1 MSLPYLG
8 DIAGYNTDPT
18 IRAAIVPLMRSIY
31 HESDKTAVHDDPR
44 ERQRLVLTKTLL
56 RAFSVPSLDRSVWQ
70 YKAVL
75 KLFKREEKTD
85 FGRRKTAFSGVIS
98 RDTSQGRT
106 TRTDFTANCEMREAS
121 AAAKPSTG
129 VLAPADVLSSS
140 GGGGGPAGGT
150 MAQRIAAK
158 RKGMMSW
165 EDFREANLG
174 ELPGGTEKAMIEYR
188 MLLDRNREER
198 LAKGRNHK
206 GMKSSSSGS
215 TQESHQDR
223 KRRRKAKKK
232 LKKKEK
238 AKKKKAK
245 KKAKKKDKAKKK
257 KAKKK
262 AKKKKKKKKRNSK
275 EKDDADSDE
284 SDNSDDSEVSDQEEG
299 GDIDAINARKRGA
312 PDGSPEGGER
322 GGKRSKTDEEGVYGS
337 SSSSSSSSSS
347 AVAKTKKDKKKKKKK
362 KAKESSDDN
371 SSSSSDDSSD
381 SSSSSS
387 SDSDDSSD
395 DEDGESRKGKKVS
408 TFSLANFFKNDQGDG
423 TKSSF

>member
-8 DIAGYNTDPT
+8 DNAGYNTDPT
-18 IRAAIVPLMRSIY
+18 IRAAIVPLMRSLY

-56 RAFSVPSLDRSVWQ
+56 QAFNVPSLDRSVWQ

-215 TQESHQDR
+215 TQESRQDR
-223 KRRRKAKKK
+223 KRRRKEKKK
-232 LKKKEK
+232 VKKKEK

-262 AKKKKKKKKRNSK
+262 AKKKKKKKRNSK
-275 EKDDADSDE
+275 EKGDADSDD
-284 SDNSDDSEVSDQEEG
+284 SDDSDVSDDSEVSDQEEE

-312 PDGSPEGGER
+312 PDGSQEGDER
-322 GGKRSKTDEEGVYGS
+322 GGKKSKTNAEGAGG
-337 SSSSSSSSSS
+337 SSSSSSSS
-347 AVAKTKKDKKKKKKK
+347 AVAKKKKDKKKKKKK
-362 KAKESSDDN
+362 KTKQSSDDD

-387 SDSDDSSD
+387 DSDDSSD
-395 DEDGESRKGKKVS
+395 DEGGDGKKGKKVS